1 MAVTFKGEAST
12 FRTLGNAASPQNLFS
27 IENAAGSSVLVAVR
41 RLSVQMDQTAA
52 LAAVATQMKTSR
64 PASLPTNGTTL
75 TKVSRDT
82 ALSTSSSVVLR
93 GATASD
99 GGAATAIT
107 GTAGTTAWHQF
118 VMRLHTLVGQVIMD
132 DESLIPS
139 LSEDD
144 PVILRAGEALLVQAV
159 NATAANNKATDHYI
173 INCAWDE
180 FTGSWP

>member
-1 MAVTFKGEAST
+1 MATTFKGEASS

-27 IENAAGSSVLVAVR
+27 IENAAGSTVLVAVR
-41 RLSVQMDQTAA
+41 RLSIQMDQTVV

-64 PASLPTNGTTL
+64 PASLPTGGTTL

-82 ALSTSSSVVLR
+82 ALTTSGSVVLR

-107 GTAGTTAWHQF
+107 GTAGSVAWHQF
-118 VMRLHTLVGQVIMD
+118 VMRMHTLVGQVLMD
-132 DESLIPS
+132 DEPLIPA
-139 LSEDD
+139 LAADD

-159 NATAANNKATDHYI
+159 NTTPANNKATDHYI

-180 FTGSWP
+180 FTGTWP